1 MSKNSKS
8 QSAVEYLTTYGWAII
23 IIVIVL
29 SVLFLVGAFNPS
41 SSVHSECL
49 FPAQIDCIGTTLGG
63 TGTLD
68 FDIENLFSNP
78 IIITSVYCNSNGNLT
93 NATTFPTAISVSPS
107 STGKLYAQCYYNG
120 KQFSGPGGKLFEG
133 YLIIDYISP
142 STGEHHLIKGRVI
155 QTVSAAQAPVIPPV
169 SFNANSVLSNDAS
182 NLFLTLPPN
191 YTTYLFACAD
201 GAYSLSSE
209 SWTTNVYGKTTDC
222 INGED
227 CASIGYQSAQTG
239 ECYASG
245 THQMTLSGIGLN
257 LSYSKLKV
265 YTAQNAS
272 PASSISPTFINFTY
286 SVSVSDSFVVILAAS
301 GWDPSTVVLPQGCT
315 IDTKAYISG
324 QSSTYVATCIQP
336 AGSYN
341 VNVTGGGAAG
351 SALAVYVYS

>member
-78 IIITSVYCNSNGNLT
+78 IIITSVYCNNNGNLT

-142 STGEHHLIKGRVI
+142 STGEHHIIKGRVI

-169 SFNANSVLSNDAS
+169 AFSSNSAQNAYTS

-227 CASIGYQSAQTG
+227 CASIGYQGSQAG
-239 ECYASG
+239 KCYSSG
-245 THQMTLSGIGLN
+245 TWNMTISGIGLN
-257 LSYSKLKV
+257 LSYSNLKV
-265 YTAQNAS
+265 YTAQNSSTS
-272 PASSISPTFINFTY
+272 PYVTSLTY
-286 SVSVSDSFVVILAAS
+286 PVSVSDSFVIILGAS
-301 GWDPSTVVLPQGCT
+301 GWDPSTITLPQGCT
-315 IDTKAYISG
+315 MDTKADISG

-336 AGSYN
+336 SGSYN
-341 VNVTGGGAAG
+341 VNMTSSTTPSGAA
-351 SALAVYVYS
+351 LAAYVYS